1 MKVSVVMATYNG
13 EEYIVEQ
20 LDSIINQSYP
30 VDEIIICDDKSTDRT
45 VGVITEYIS
54 RKKIREIKLYEN
66 SENLGFA
73 ENFNKALNLA
83 KGDYIFL

>member
-54 RKKIREIKLYEN
+54 RKK
-66 SENLGFA
+66 SER
-73 ENFNKALNLA
+73 
-83 KGDYIFL
+83 